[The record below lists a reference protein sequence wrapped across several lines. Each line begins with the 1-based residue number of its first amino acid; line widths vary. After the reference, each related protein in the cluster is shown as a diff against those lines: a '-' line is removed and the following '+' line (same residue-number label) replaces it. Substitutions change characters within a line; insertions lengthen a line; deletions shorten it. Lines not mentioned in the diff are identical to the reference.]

1 MNIIIPV
8 AGEGTRLRPHT
19 QTKPKPLLKVAGKA
33 IIGYILDSIR
43 SLNPE
48 KIVLVLGHQGEKIKQ
63 FALKNY
69 SDMTFD
75 FVYQKER
82 KGLGDAIFKSTNM
95 LDENDAVLI
104 LLGDTIFNV
113 DYKKIIGKHKN
124 FIGIKE
130 TSEPER
136 FGIVEIKDKKI
147 VNVIEKP
154 KKPPT
159 NFAIVGLYYFERI
172 KYLKEALKYIIEN
185 NIRTGGEYQLTDG
198 LTKMIENGIVLYPF
212 TISDWFDCGKKESL
226 LETQRHLLKK
236 YGREKSIE
244 GSIIIPPVHI
254 EDDASIESS
263 IIGPYV
269 SVGNK
274 VHIKNSIV
282 RDSILYDGS
291 SIENLLIESS
301 IIGENS
307 VVNGYFRKVDI
318 GDFSKI
324 ETR

>member
-1 MNIIIPV
+1 VNIIIPV

-19 QTKPKPLLKVAGKA
+19 QTKPKPILKVAGKT

-43 SLNPE
+43 FLRPE
-48 KIVLVLGHQGEKIKQ
+48 KIILVLGHQGEKIKR
-63 FALKNY
+63 FVLKNY
-69 SDMTFD
+69 PDMTFD

-82 KGLGDAIFKSTNM
+82 MGLGDAIFKSIYI

-113 DYKKIIGKHKN
+113 NYKKIIDKHKN

-130 TSEPER
+130 TNEPER
-136 FGIVEIKDKKI
+136 FGIVEIKDRKI

-154 KKPPT
+154 KKPP
-159 NFAIVGLYYFERI
+159 NNLAIVGLYYFERV
-172 KYLKEALKYIIEN
+172 KYLKEALKYIIDN
-185 NIRTGGEYQLTDG
+185 NIRTAGEYQLTDG
-198 LTKMIENGIVLYPF
+198 LMRMIKNGIDLYPF
-212 TISDWFDCGKKESL
+212 TISDWFDCGKRENL
-226 LETQRHLLKK
+226 LETQRYLLKK
-236 YGREKSIE
+236 YGKKKSID
-244 GSIIIPPVHI
+244 GSIIIPPTYI
-254 EDDASIESS
+254 EDDASIENS

-291 SIENLLIESS
+291 SLENLLIESS

-324 ETR
+324 ETK

>member
-19 QTKPKPLLKVAGKA
+19 QTKPKPILKVAGKA

-43 SLNPE
+43 SLRPE
-48 KIVLVLGHQGEKIKQ
+48 KIILVLGHQGEKIKQ
-63 FALKNY
+63 FVLKNY
-69 SDMTFD
+69 PDMTFD

-82 KGLGDAIFKSTNM
+82 RGLGDAIFKSIYI

-113 DYKKIIGKHKN
+113 NYKKIIDKHKN
-124 FIGIKE
+124 FVGVKE
-130 TSEPER
+130 TNEPER
-136 FGIVEIKDKKI
+136 FGIVEIKDRKI

-154 KKPPT
+154 KKPP
-159 NFAIVGLYYFERI
+159 NNLAIVGLYYFERV
-172 KYLKEALKYIIEN
+172 KYLKEALKYIIDN
-185 NIRTGGEYQLTDG
+185 NIRTRGEYQLTDG
-198 LTKMIENGIVLYPF
+198 LMRMIKNGIDLYPF
-212 TISDWFDCGKKESL
+212 PISDWFDCGKKGNL
-226 LETQRHLLKK
+226 LETQRYLLKK
-236 YGREKSIE
+236 YGKKKSID
-244 GSIIIPPVHI
+244 GSIIIPPTYI
-254 EDDASIESS
+254 EDDASIENS

-291 SIENLLIESS
+291 SLENLLIESS

-324 ETR
+324 ETK